1 MKHQPL
7 PQPLNQSP
15 FRDIDALV
23 CFRSI
28 FQDMVS
34 MDTLI
39 TKIMNFAQ
47 RLVTADRASL
57 FLMDSRT
64 KELYAR
70 IFDMGNANGD
80 SSPQA
85 QEIR

>member
-1 MKHQPL
+1 
-7 PQPLNQSP
+7 
-15 FRDIDALV
+15 
-23 CFRSI
+23 
-28 FQDMVS
+28 MVS

-57 FLMDSRT
+57 FLMDGRT

-85 QEIR
+85 QEIRYEWGLGGGEGWEWEVFD